1 MNIRPFAQIHPQL
14 DPSVYVDPSAV
25 VIGDVQI
32 GADSSLWPLSVVRG
46 DVHSIRIGERTNIQ
60 DGAIVHVTHDGPF
73 SPGGQ
78 STLIGDEV
86 TVGHRALL
94 HACQIGARCLVG
106 MGAIVMD
113 RAVLEPEVMLGAGAL
128 VAPGKV
134 LASGYL
140 YAGSPVRQ
148 VRPLSEREREF
159 LHYSALHYVRLMQR
173 YQPPL

>member
-1 MNIRPFAQIHPQL
+1 MSIRPFAQIHPQL

-128 VAPGKV
+128 VSPGKV

-140 YAGSPVRQ
+140 YAGSPARQ

>member
-128 VAPGKV
+128 VSPGKV
-134 LASGYL
+134 LVSGYL
-140 YAGSPVRQ
+140 YAGSPARQ